1 MKKVILLLA
10 LAFSATTFAQSTM
23 KDDIDI
29 VQSLYGKS
37 KAELVKQY
45 MALSGTEETEFTKVY
60 DAYEVERKKLG
71 QEKIMLINQYATDY
85 ETLTN
90 EKADVLAKGTLKNN
104 AAYEKLYSNYYGKAK
119 KVIGAMNAMKFIQ
132 LEIYLQ
138 TEIRSSIQNA
148 IPFVG
153 ELETGQIK

>member
-1 MKKVILLLA
+1 MKKVFLLLA

-45 MALSGTEETEFTKVY
+45 MALSGTEDTEFTKVY

-104 AAYEKLYSNYYGKAK
+104 AAYEKLYSTYYGKAK

>member
-1 MKKVILLLA
+1 MKKVFLLFA
-10 LAFSATTFAQSTM
+10 VAFSVATFAQNTS

-37 KAELVKQY
+37 KAELVTQY
-45 MALSGTEETEFTKVY
+45 MALSGTQATEFTKVY
-60 DAYEVERKKLG
+60 EAYEVERKKLG
-71 QEKIMLINQYATDY
+71 QEKIRLIDQYAADY
-85 ETLTN
+85 ATLTD
-90 EKADVLAKGTLKNN
+90 EKADVLAKGTFKNN
-104 AAYEKLYSNYYGKAK
+104 AAYEKLYSTYYGKAK

>member
-1 MKKVILLLA
+1 MKKVLLLLA

-45 MALSGTEETEFTKVY
+45 MALSGTEDTEFTKVY

-104 AAYEKLYSNYYGKAK
+104 AAYEKLYSTYYGKAK